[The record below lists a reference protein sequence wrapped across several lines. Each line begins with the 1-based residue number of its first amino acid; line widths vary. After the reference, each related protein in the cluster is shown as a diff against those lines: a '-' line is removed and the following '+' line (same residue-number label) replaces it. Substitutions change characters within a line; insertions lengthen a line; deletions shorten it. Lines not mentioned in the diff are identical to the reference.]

1 MTPHGLPTRTRDLPR
16 DAARVRARAPIQRLS
31 LDVSE
36 ACLALGVSWDTFT
49 EHVAP
54 AIRIVRLG
62 RRKLIAVAEL
72 ERFLDE
78 HGERLGV

>member
-1 MTPHGLPTRTRDLPR
+1 
-16 DAARVRARAPIQRLS
+16 
-31 LDVSE
+31 VSE

-54 AIRIVRLG
+54 EIKIVRLG

-72 ERFLDE
+72 ERFLTE